1 MRDTEGNLLKDTILQ
16 ERYKIVELID
26 IGLISKMYKA
36 YDTKYNKYVFVKELI
51 TKYKV
56 PYLRQQAV
64 EQFKGEARILFKYK
78 HINLPKFDDY
88 FDYEE
93 NRYLIID
100 YIEGN
105 RLSTLVEG
113 EEDFLPEKLVIQW
126 GIDLCDV
133 LSYFHNMEPKPVIFR
148 DMNPHSIFLSE
159 EGILKLI
166 DFGISKEYEIEGK
179 TRDVAKVMIP
189 HYSPIEQ
196 HSGGTDTRSD
206 IYSLGAT
213 LYYLIT
219 KEPPMDSLTRSFED
233 EPMKTCKEIN
243 PHISLELDGI
253 IMKAMEMSRKNR
265 YQNIEEMKADLAC
278 LLELLK
284 DDNYFPPEDE
294 EVPVITDLSGELSP
308 EESREFIKEEPDTG
322 GVTSMDDYVETP
334 IQNVYVATDGITGE
348 KAFSKDI
355 SLSVDT
361 YRGRDSYKD
370 EVSPVIP
377 SEVPLEEERDYSSHV
392 ISSEVSLEEE
402 RDYSYKD
409 EVSPA
414 IPSEVSLEEERD
426 YSSPVIPSE
435 VPLEVPLEEERDYSY
450 KDEVSPAIP
459 SEVPLE
465 EERDYSYKDEISPVI
480 PSEVPLEEEVK
491 EELLTR
497 GIEEKGEEEKI
508 SFEERIHEVL
518 EPLSHISDK
527 LDENLSVNREI
538 NIEEVIPLPTKGRL
552 IRERYEIIE
561 LLKGRHL
568 TKVYKG
574 IDMKRHVPVI
584 IKEFFL
590 DNVLKPENAKALDFI
605 YSKIELIFKLFH
617 PNLPVFEEFFAYED
631 KDYLVMEYIDGETM
645 KSIIENSN
653 VLPPVDLVLEWALQ
667 LCGAL
672 DYLHSREAGSIIFSA
687 LSPDNIIRDMAG
699 ILKLVDFGISKLY
712 VPPESI
718 LLGTEDI
725 SINFSSPEEYNGQ
738 LDTRSDIYS
747 LGAMLYYLL
756 TGKVPPDAG
765 DRMIWN
771 LSFQPGEFNQHIP
784 SGLIGIVLTATE
796 IDKNKRFQSILEMQ
810 ECLENL

>member
-377 SEVPLEEERDYSSHV
+377 SEVPLEEE
-392 ISSEVSLEEE
+392 
-402 RDYSYKD
+402 
-409 EVSPA
+409 
-414 IPSEVSLEEERD
+414 
-426 YSSPVIPSE
+426 
-435 VPLEVPLEEERDYSY
+435 
-450 KDEVSPAIP
+450 
-459 SEVPLE
+459 
-465 EERDYSYKDEISPVI
+465 
-480 PSEVPLEEEVK
+480 VK

>member
-435 VPLEVPLEEERDYSY
+435 VPLE
-450 KDEVSPAIP
+450 
-459 SEVPLE
+459 